1 MMVRAVL
8 KKQILWPQRQE
19 DRNEGGWVE
28 GDERMRS
35 IDRAREVSI
44 RRATLNQIK
53 LLDEAQAARQSSL
66 FKNGEEVQ
74 EFDRADF
81 AIKEREKAQ
90 LPTRGRKLQQQ
101 KQESKTQIPG
111 SSGVSLKGTKSA

>member
-1 MMVRAVL
+1 MMIRAVVL
-8 KKQILWPQRQE
+8 KQILWPQRQE

-44 RRATLNQIK
+44 RRATLNRIQ
-53 LLDEAQAARQSSL
+53 LLDEEQTARQSSM
-66 FKNGEEVQ
+66 FKNGEEVLD
-74 EFDRADF
+74 FNRSDF

-101 KQESKTQIPG
+101 KQEDK
-111 SSGVSLKGTKSA
+111 K